1 MAEDEATPPH
11 AAKAP
16 PSAEGSLLDTLRGGD
31 ERAFASLVDQ
41 HTPAMLRLARLYVP
55 TRSIAEEV
63 VQETWLAVV
72 RGLDSFE
79 ERSSLRTWI
88 FRILL
93 NKAKSSG
100 VGQRRN
106 LPLDD
111 LDGGEAEGPPV
122 VDPARFAGRP
132 RGYWSS
138 PPNHWDEL
146 PEDRLLARET
156 LALVQRAMES
166 LPRGQQA
173 VFELRDLRHW
183 SSGEVCEALG
193 ITAANQRVLLHRAR
207 ARMRTAVE
215 EYLDAR

>member
-1 MAEDEATPPH
+1 MAGDEVVNAQRGTVR
-11 AAKAP
+11 A
-16 PSAEGSLLDTLRGGD
+16 SAELPLLDRLRDGD
-31 ERAFASLVDQ
+31 ERAFEALIDQ
-41 HTPAMLRLARLYVP
+41 HTLAMLRLAQLYVP
-55 TRSIAEEV
+55 TRAVAEEV

-72 RGLDSFE
+72 RGLGSFE
-79 ERSSLRTWI
+79 GRSSLRTWI

-100 VGQRRN
+100 LAERRN

-111 LDGGEAEGPPV
+111 LDGGDAEAHA
-122 VDPARFAGRP
+122 VDPSRFAGRP

-156 LALVQRAMES
+156 LAVMERAMEG

-173 VFELRDLRHW
+173 VFELRDLQHW
-183 SSGEVCEALG
+183 TAVEVCEALG
-193 ITAANQRVLLHRAR
+193 ITEANQRVLLHRAR
-207 ARMRTAVE
+207 GRMRTAIE
-215 EYLDAR
+215 EYFDAR